1 MGSYYLQ
8 TGFIDKNVMWLGIS
22 IGAKNVLLLT
32 KIFANYII
40 TGKFG
45 ISTCLG
51 CDLDSRHLIDY
62 DLAYPRMALYHYG
75 IGSNIGLDYDY
86 VHSDKISLKADI
98 DLLFIPSN
106 NEIYGGTY
114 SELLYENYMFKIL
127 EGESRPHFFNGV
139 CIVVA
144 KLFDIIKPTNV
155 FFGEKD
161 FQQLRII
168 EKMTKDLNY
177 DINIV
182 PCKIIRESNGLAM
195 SSRNVYL
202 TKSEHNIAGAINH
215 ALESGK
221 NLLQL
226 GERSSYLIKD
236 KITKS
241 IAAEKLFRVDYV
253 SVADSITLA
262 EISGFIE
269 KDILVSTA
277 VFLGGTRLIDN
288 FSYSISSSK

>member
-1 MGSYYLQ
+1 MGSIGFVPTMGALHEGHLSLVAESNKTCKNTVVSIYLNPTQ
-8 TGFIDKNVMWLGIS
+8 
-22 IGAKNVLLLT
+22 
-32 KIFANYII
+32 FAQ
-40 TGKFG
+40 GE
-45 ISTCLG
+45 
-51 CDLDSRHLIDY
+51 DLDSYPQKLQV
-62 DLAYPRMALYHYG
+62 DLNKLSEYEVDCVFTPNNSEMYPEGFKTNNY
-75 IGSNIGLDYDY
+75 
-86 VHSDKISLKADI
+86 
-98 DLLFIPSN
+98 SN
-106 NEIYGGTY
+106 NLFT
-114 SELLYENYMFKIL
+114 LL
-127 EGESRPHFFNGV
+127 EGKSRPEFFKGV
-139 CIVVA
+139 TTIVA
-144 KLFDIIKPTNV
+144 KLFDIVEPTHT

-161 FQQLRII
+161 FQQLCII
-168 EKMTKDLNY
+168 KKMVKDLY
-177 DINIV
+177 YPIQVV
-182 PCKIIRESNGLAM
+182 PCPIIRKKNGLAM

-202 TKSEHNIAGAINH
+202 TKSEHDIAATINH

-236 KITKS
+236 KISKS